1 MFAALCANL
10 TSALHEP
17 GTTPIRIRRHP
28 ATRTHSRAGATT
40 ARTRLRA
47 AVVQQDW
54 KRTKCAATTVS
65 VSLFS
70 SAIVHKH
77 SLRHG
82 ATPTQCARLP
92 PRHSQRQKH
101 VSLLLHGLAMHVRQR
116 RYGSQRSNNATG
128 PRSNPRP
135 GQPRNGSRSR
145 ERLPGLSRS
154 HGQRPSHNRNRVKA
168 SRSHDRASRTADRVS
183 PVARANRHAVR
194 RPATRIRVVRIRAVR
209 NANDSDGLFAVR

>member
-1 MFAALCANL
+1 
-10 TSALHEP
+10 
-17 GTTPIRIRRHP
+17 
-28 ATRTHSRAGATT
+28 
-40 ARTRLRA
+40 LRA

-116 RYGSQRSNNATG
+116 RCGSQRSNNATG

-194 RPATRIRVVRIRAVR
+194 RHATRVHVVRIRAVR
-209 NANDSDGLFAVR
+209 SANDGRDGLFAVR